1 MISAATAVE
10 IAVVFV
16 WTGMVLAISYIETPL
31 KFRAPDVTIRIGLGI
46 GRLVYRALN
55 AVEAILAVVL
65 LCAMLEH
72 PPGAP
77 AATAAL
83 VAVVA
88 LAAQLGAVRPQLAKR
103 SNAVLSGGD
112 VPRSRAHYAYVA
124 LETVKAA
131 ALIAAGSLLLAS

>member
-1 MISAATAVE
+1 LISAATAIE

-55 AVEAILAVVL
+55 TVEAILAVVL
-65 LCAMLEH
+65 LGAMLEH
-72 PPGAP
+72 PPAAP

-88 LAAQLGAVRPQLAKR
+88 LAVQLGAVRPRLAKR
-103 SNAVLSGGD
+103 SNAVLGGD
-112 VPRSRAHYAYVA
+112 NVPRSRAHYAYVA

-131 ALIAAGSLLLAS
+131 ALIVAGSLLLAS